1 MGSTSVTVVE
11 ADAYVREMKTGGSD
25 PHLVR
30 CDDGNQY
37 VVKLKNNDQGT
48 QILAN
53 DYLVSRLAALVE
65 APVPEVTLVDVSAE
79 FLQKSGVDSG
89 GGNTP
94 EPGTQFGSL
103 FKCGDTGES
112 YTKPSSGDINSFANQ
127 TQIPLVILMDTLVAN
142 RDRKGEHIVYHPVG
156 DGEYRFWMVDHGHC
170 LGVND
175 GWDSLETP
183 GQGLVADTF
192 SERIT
197 GWDDFVPGLE
207 RICDEVTESNIRD
220 ISSEMPLDEWGIASS
235 DVDAVVDYLLEQK
248 ALLPQILADN
258 RETFSNWGSEQ

>member
-1 MGSTSVTVVE
+1 ME
-11 ADAYVREMKTGGSD
+11 ADAYIREMETGGSD
-25 PHLVR
+25 PHLIR
-30 CDDGNQY
+30 CDDGNKY
-37 VVKLKNNDQGT
+37 VVKLKNNNQGT

-65 APVPEVTLVDVSAE
+65 APVPEVALVDVPAE
-79 FLQKSGVDSG
+79 FLQKSGVDLGSG
-89 GGNTP
+89 DAP

-103 FKCGDTGES
+103 FKCADSGES
-112 YTKPSSGDINSFANQ
+112 FTKPSAEHINSFANQ

-175 GWDSLETP
+175 GWTTLQTP

-192 SERIT
+192 SDRIS
-197 GWDDFVPGLE
+197 GWEDLVPGLE
-207 RICDEVTESNIRD
+207 RIRDEITEPNIRD
-220 ISSEMPLDEWGIASS
+220 ISSEIPLGEWGISAA
-235 DVDAVVDYLLEQK
+235 DVDAVVEYLIEQK
-248 ALLPQILADN
+248 TLLPSILADN
-258 RETFSNWGSEQ
+258 QATFSNWGSGQ